1 MTNRTL
7 VGFLLLMAATGLAGC
22 SDSSYPSAPTTLSP
36 EPPAPTEIQRPA
48 LRLYGAV
55 SDTAFRRLAGAR
67 IEIVGGPEAGTW
79 TTANAEGEF
88 SFAPGTFDDTT
99 QVRAALDGYVTATQT
114 VNRCATCANSNYYAY
129 FNLAL
134 PVAPVSIAGEYAL
147 TFQADSACTDL
158 PTEVRTRNY
167 TATVTANN
175 SDASIPSN
183 TRFIAIPGG
192 APFLADYGAFWIGVA
207 GDYLAFHLDEDEGPR
222 LVEEFASN
230 TYVAIGGVAAAT
242 VGPVFSTI
250 TAPFDGSIEYCERR
264 SRIDSYP
271 SCDLPAVRARC
282 TSKNHRL
289 TLTRRRRSSPF
300 TFSRSFPAL

>member
-1 MTNRTL
+1 MTNTISRR
-7 VGFLLLMAATGLAGC
+7 FLLLLLAAGLAGC
-22 SDSSYPSAPTTLSP
+22 SDANSPSAPTTPSP
-36 EPPAPTEIQRPA
+36 VPRAGPLPTEIQGSA

-67 IEIVGGPEAGTW
+67 IEIVGGPEASTW

-88 SFAPGTFDDTT
+88 SFTSGTFDDTT

-114 VNRCATCANSNYYAY
+114 VNRCANCANSSYRAY

-134 PVAPVSIAGEYAL
+134 PVAPVSIAGEYTL

-158 PTEVRTRNY
+158 PIEVRTRRY
-167 TATVTANN
+167 TAIVTPDN

-183 TRFIAIPGG
+183 TKFDAVLGG
-192 APFLADYGAFWIGVA
+192 PSFLADYGGFRIGVA
-207 GDYLAFHLDEDEGPR
+207 GGYLALNLDGGEGPR

-230 TYVAIGGVAAAT
+230 TYVAIGGFAAAT

-264 SRIDSYP
+264 SPIESYP
-271 SCDLPAVRARC
+271 PATCQSPAR
-282 TSKNHRL
+282 NAHRKIIG
-289 TLTRRRRSSPF
+289 
-300 TFSRSFPAL
+300 